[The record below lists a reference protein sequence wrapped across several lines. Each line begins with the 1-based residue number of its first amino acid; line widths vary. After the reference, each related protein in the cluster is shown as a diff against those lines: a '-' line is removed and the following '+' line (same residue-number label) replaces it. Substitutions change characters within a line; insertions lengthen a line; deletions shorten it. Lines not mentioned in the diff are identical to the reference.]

1 MTAPAISDY
10 ALLGDCHSAALVS
23 RDGSVDWWCPARFD
37 SRSVFARILD
47 SAAGHFSIRPV
58 QAYETSREYVESTM
72 VVRTTFTTTGGV
84 VALTDALAL
93 EADARGHEIGLRSPH
108 VLVRMAE
115 VLSGE
120 VELVVEWAPRP
131 EYGLVVPELEPV
143 AGGLR
148 SAGGADS
155 LVLVADLPFEV
166 ERGTARAGTVLGT
179 GQRLELALHHLPG
192 LARRQIS
199 PLAPAEALA
208 DTEEGWRSWAGE
220 HHRYE
225 GVYREQVERSALV
238 LQALTYAPSGAIVA
252 APTTSLP
259 EIAGGEANW
268 DYRFA
273 WLRDA
278 SLTLR
283 ALWVAACPTEAA
295 RYFEWMAAAV
305 GLDPDRHVQIMF
317 GVEGERDLAEREL
330 DHLEGHLGSRPV
342 RVGNEAW
349 RQRQLDVMG
358 EVLDAA
364 CVLRDQLGDL
374 GPLTARFLCSM
385 ADRAMADWT
394 GTDAGIWE
402 GREGERHYTSSKL
415 FCWVALDRAVTLA
428 PVLGEGARPVEW
440 AATRDEIRAAILEGA
455 WCEERNA
462 YGGAFGSD
470 RLDASVLLM
479 PIMGLVDAGDERMRA
494 TIDAIDEELAEGGLV
509 RRWTGTREDEG
520 AFVICCFWLANCLA
534 QAGEVDR
541 ARTVF
546 ENVLDHANDLGLL
559 SEEID
564 PRDGSLLGNFPQAF
578 SHVGLI
584 NAAWAID
591 QAVTG
596 SATRKGRFSRS

>member
-1 MTAPAISDY
+1 MSAPPISDY
-10 ALLGDCHSAALVS
+10 ALLGDCQSAALVS
-23 RDGSVDWWCPARFD
+23 RDGSVDWWCAPRFD

-47 SAAGHFSIRPV
+47 PAAGHFSICPAGDYQV
-58 QAYETSREYVESTM
+58 AREYTESTM
-72 VVRTTFTTTGGV
+72 VLRTTFTTAGGV
-84 VALTDALAL
+84 LVLTDALAL
-93 EADARGHEIGLRSPH
+93 ENGARGHEIGLRSPH
-108 VLVRMAE
+108 VLLRVAE

-120 VELVVEWAPRP
+120 VEVEVEWAPRP
-131 EYGLVVPELEPV
+131 EYGLIVPELEATPE
-143 AGGLR
+143 GLR
-148 SAGGADS
+148 SVGGPDS
-155 LVLVADLPFEV
+155 LVLATGLAFGVKG
-166 ERGTARAGTVLGT
+166 GTARAEAALGA
-179 GQRLELALHHLPG
+179 GGRLELAVHHLGG
-192 LARRQIS
+192 LARRDVQR
-199 PLAPAEALA
+199 LDPAEALSA
-208 DTEEGWRSWAGE
+208 TEEAWRSWAGQ
-220 HHRYE
+220 HQSYD
-225 GVYREQVERSALV
+225 GAYREHVQRSSLV

-278 SLTLR
+278 SLALR
-283 ALWVAACPTEAA
+283 ALWVAACPTEAE

-305 GLDPDRHVQIMF
+305 GLDPERHVQIMF
-317 GVEGERDLAEREL
+317 GVEGERDLTEREL
-330 DHLEGHLGSRPV
+330 DHLEGHLGSSPV

-364 CVLRDQLGDL
+364 HGMRDQLGAMT
-374 GPLTARFLCSM
+374 PFTARFLCSM
-385 ADRAMADWT
+385 ADRAAADWT

-415 FCWVALDRAVTLA
+415 FCWVALDRAVSLA
-428 PVLGEGARPVEW
+428 PLLGEGARPQEW
-440 AATRDEIRAAILEGA
+440 AVTRDEIRDTILDQA
-455 WCEERNA
+455 WCEERGA
-462 YGGAFGSD
+462 YAGAFGSD
-470 RLDASVLLM
+470 RLDASVLLL

-494 TIDAIDEELAEGGLV
+494 TIDAIEGELADGGLV
-509 RRWTGTREDEG
+509 RRWSGASEEEG
-520 AFVICCFWLANCLA
+520 AFVICCFWLVNCLA
-534 QAGEVDR
+534 KAGEVER

-546 ENVLDHANDLGLL
+546 ENVLGHANDVGLL

-591 QAVTG
+591 QA
-596 SATRKGRFSRS
+596 TRTVAA